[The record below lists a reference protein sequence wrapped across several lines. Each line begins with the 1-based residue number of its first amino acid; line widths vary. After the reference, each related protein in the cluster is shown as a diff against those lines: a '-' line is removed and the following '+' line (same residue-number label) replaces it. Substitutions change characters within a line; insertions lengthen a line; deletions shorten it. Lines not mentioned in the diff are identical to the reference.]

1 MTGNLY
7 RGQAGLP
14 FSSTLRVYEPL
25 DAFPER
31 QQEAIRAAGA
41 RTASRAAVENAEL
54 LASLGR
60 ITRSGGDPFPTGRTD
75 LVRVTSVPGVPPRRT
90 PRPGTSDAG
99 AAAGPGGE
107 SDPGAEAGLG
117 SESGF
122 GTAIGAG
129 SGTGPD
135 AGDAGRDADAGRVLL
150 YCPSQLVLRAG
161 LAANALMEGIHGPLA
176 EMLIPEVQRD
186 KHQERIDQVKARDG
200 AIRVHTRAST
210 WGIPFSWFSLFME
223 SDHKDVVESGGRILT
238 VRVWAPITEA
248 MERARYAVAHLA
260 LAAPDLDMLDD
271 LAQLTAW
278 LELFHVNSMVELDY
292 GAVADKV
299 YPDESPMDI
308 RLGIEC
314 LADGDMTGAAA
325 AYRRLASRWIPIR
338 QLGRAS

>member
-1 MTGNLY
+1 MTGSLY

-25 DAFPER
+25 DAFPEEQR
-31 QQEAIRAAGA
+31 RAIQEAGA

-75 LVRVTSVPGVPPRRT
+75 LVRVTSAPAP
-90 PRPGTSDAG
+90 S
-99 AAAGPGGE
+99 GG
-107 SDPGAEAGLG
+107 
-117 SESGF
+117 
-122 GTAIGAG
+122 GAG
-129 SGTGPD
+129 EPPAD
-135 AGDAGRDADAGRVLL
+135 GDAPEPVLL

-176 EMLIPEVQRD
+176 ELLIPEEQRD

-200 AIRVHTRAST
+200 STRVHTRAST

-223 SDHKDVVESGGRILT
+223 SDHKDVVESGGRIVT

-248 MERARYAVAHLA
+248 LERARYAVANLA

-271 LAQLTAW
+271 LAQLTEW
-278 LELFHVNSMVELDY
+278 LELFHVDSMVELDY

-314 LADGDMTGAAA
+314 LAEGDMTGAAA

-338 QLGRAS
+338 QLARAS

>member
-25 DAFPER
+25 EAFPEEQR
-31 QQEAIRAAGA
+31 QAIQAEGA
-41 RTASRAAVENAEL
+41 RSASRAAVENAEL

-75 LVRVTSVPGVPPRRT
+75 LVRVT
-90 PRPGTSDAG
+90 
-99 AAAGPGGE
+99 
-107 SDPGAEAGLG
+107 
-117 SESGF
+117 
-122 GTAIGAG
+122 TAPASL
-129 SGTGPD
+129 SGTDGEASD
-135 AGDAGRDADAGRVLL
+135 DDADAEPVLL

-176 EMLIPEVQRD
+176 ELLIPEEQRD

-200 AIRVHTRAST
+200 SVRVHTRAST

-223 SDHKDVVESGGRILT
+223 SDHKDVVEAAGRIVT

-248 MERARYAVAHLA
+248 LERARYAVANLA

-271 LAQLTAW
+271 LAQLTEW
-278 LELFHVNSMVELDY
+278 LELFHVDSMVELDY

-299 YPDESPMDI
+299 YPDDSPTDI

-314 LADGDMTGAAA
+314 LAEGDMTGAAA

-338 QLGRAS
+338 QLARAS

>member
-25 DAFPER
+25 DAFPEEQR
-31 QQEAIRAAGA
+31 PAIQAAGA

-75 LVRVTSVPGVPPRRT
+75 LVRVTTAPDSQGGT
-90 PRPGTSDAG
+90 PD
-99 AAAGPGGE
+99 
-107 SDPGAEAGLG
+107 
-117 SESGF
+117 
-122 GTAIGAG
+122 
-129 SGTGPD
+129 
-135 AGDAGRDADAGRVLL
+135 GDADSEPALL

-176 EMLIPEVQRD
+176 ELLIPEEQRD
-186 KHQERIDQVKARDG
+186 RHQERIDLVKARDG
-200 AIRVHTRAST
+200 SIRVHTRAST

-223 SDHKDVVESGGRILT
+223 SDHKDVVEAAGRILT

-248 MERARYAVAHLA
+248 LERARYAVANLA

-271 LAQLTAW
+271 LAQLTEW
-278 LELFHVNSMVELDY
+278 LEQFHVESMVELDY

-299 YPDESPMDI
+299 YPDDSPMDI

-314 LADGDMTGAAA
+314 LAEGDMTGAAA

-338 QLGRAS
+338 QLARAS

>member
-25 DAFPER
+25 EAFPEEQR
-31 QQEAIRAAGA
+31 QAIQEAGA
-41 RTASRAAVENAEL
+41 RAASRAAVENAEL

-75 LVRVTSVPGVPPRRT
+75 LVRVTAAPAP
-90 PRPGTSDAG
+90 AG
-99 AAAGPGGE
+99 
-107 SDPGAEAGLG
+107 G
-117 SESGF
+117 SESE
-122 GTAIGAG
+122 ASADGAG
-129 SGTGPD
+129 AEP
-135 AGDAGRDADAGRVLL
+135 VLL

-176 EMLIPEVQRD
+176 ELLIPEEQRD
-186 KHQERIDQVKARDG
+186 KHQERIDLVKARDG
-200 AIRVHTRAST
+200 STRVHTRAST

-223 SDHKDVVESGGRILT
+223 SDHKDVVESGGRIVT

-248 MERARYAVAHLA
+248 LERARYAVANLA

-271 LAQLTAW
+271 LAQLTEW
-278 LELFHVNSMVELDY
+278 LEMFHVDSMVELDY

-314 LADGDMTGAAA
+314 LAEGDMTGAAA

-338 QLGRAS
+338 QLARAS

>member
-25 DAFPER
+25 GAFPEEQR
-31 QQEAIRAAGA
+31 AAIQAAGA

-75 LVRVTSVPGVPPRRT
+75 LVRVTTAPASRG
-90 PRPGTSDAG
+90 G
-99 AAAGPGGE
+99 AADDG
-107 SDPGAEAGLG
+107 
-117 SESGF
+117 
-122 GTAIGAG
+122 
-129 SGTGPD
+129 
-135 AGDAGRDADAGRVLL
+135 ADAEPVLL

-176 EMLIPEVQRD
+176 ELLIPEEQRD

-200 AIRVHTRAST
+200 SIRVHTRAST

-223 SDHKDVVESGGRILT
+223 SDHKDVVEAAGRILT
-238 VRVWAPITEA
+238 VRVWASITDA
-248 MERARYAVAHLA
+248 LERARYAVANLA

-271 LAQLTAW
+271 LAQLTEW
-278 LELFHVNSMVELDY
+278 LEQFHVESMVELDY

-299 YPDESPMDI
+299 YPDDSPMDI

-314 LADGDMTGAAA
+314 LAEGDMTGAAA

-338 QLGRAS
+338 QLARAS

>member
-25 DAFPER
+25 EAFPAEQR
-31 QQEAIRAAGA
+31 PAIQAAGA
-41 RTASRAAVENAEL
+41 HAVPRAAVENAEL

-75 LVRVTSVPGVPPRRT
+75 LVRVISAPEPAG
-90 PRPGTSDAG
+90 GTDGGRADDGADAG
-99 AAAGPGGE
+99 AAP
-107 SDPGAEAGLG
+107 
-117 SESGF
+117 
-122 GTAIGAG
+122 
-129 SGTGPD
+129 
-135 AGDAGRDADAGRVLL
+135 VLL

-176 EMLIPEVQRD
+176 ELLIPEEQRD
-186 KHQERIDQVKARDG
+186 RHQERIELVKARDG
-200 AIRVHTRAST
+200 SIRVHTRAST

-223 SDHKDVVESGGRILT
+223 SDRKEVVEAAGRILT
-238 VRVWAPITEA
+238 VRVWASITDA
-248 MERARYAVAHLA
+248 LERARYAVANLA

-271 LAQLTAW
+271 LAQLTEW
-278 LELFHVNSMVELDY
+278 LETFHVGSMVELDY

-299 YPDESPMDI
+299 YPDDSPMDI

-314 LADGDMTGAAA
+314 LAEGDMTGAAA

-338 QLGRAS
+338 

>member
-25 DAFPER
+25 EAFPED
-31 QQEAIRAAGA
+31 QQAALKAAGKRA
-41 RTASRAAVENAEL
+41 ASRAAVENAEL

-60 ITRSGGDPFPTGRTD
+60 ITRPGGDPFPTGRTD
-75 LVRVTSVPGVPPRRT
+75 LVRITRAPGVPVEDGAKDAADT
-90 PRPGTSDAG
+90 GKSDG
-99 AAAGPGGE
+99 AA
-107 SDPGAEAGLG
+107 
-117 SESGF
+117 
-122 GTAIGAG
+122 
-129 SGTGPD
+129 
-135 AGDAGRDADAGRVLL
+135 LL

-176 EMLIPEVQRD
+176 ELLIPEEQRD
-186 KHQERIDQVKARDG
+186 RHQERIDLVNAREG

-210 WGIPFSWFSLFME
+210 WGIPFSWFSLFLE
-223 SDHKDVVESGGRILT
+223 SDPQEVVESGGRILT
-238 VRVWAPITEA
+238 VRVWTPIAEA
-248 MERARYAVAHLA
+248 LDRVRYAVANLA

-271 LAQLTAW
+271 LTQLTEW
-278 LELFHVNSMVELDY
+278 LELFHAESMVELDY

-299 YPDESPMDI
+299 YPDDSPMDV

-314 LADGDMTGAAA
+314 LAEGDMTGAAA

-338 QLGRAS
+338 QLARAS

>member
-25 DAFPER
+25 EAFPEEQR
-31 QQEAIRAAGA
+31 PAIQAAGA
-41 RTASRAAVENAEL
+41 QAMSRAAVENAEL

-75 LVRVTSVPGVPPRRT
+75 LVRVTTAPAPDD
-90 PRPGTSDAG
+90 GTSDDG
-99 AAAGPGGE
+99 AAADTEP
-107 SDPGAEAGLG
+107 A
-117 SESGF
+117 
-122 GTAIGAG
+122 
-129 SGTGPD
+129 
-135 AGDAGRDADAGRVLL
+135 LL

-176 EMLIPEVQRD
+176 ELLIPEEQRD
-186 KHQERIDQVKARDG
+186 RHQERIDQVKARDG
-200 AIRVHTRAST
+200 SIRVHTRAST

-223 SDHKDVVESGGRILT
+223 SDRKDVVEAAGRILT
-238 VRVWAPITEA
+238 VRVWAPITDA
-248 MERARYAVAHLA
+248 LERARYAVANLA

-271 LAQLTAW
+271 LAQLTEW
-278 LELFHVNSMVELDY
+278 LEQFHVNSMVELDY

-314 LADGDMTGAAA
+314 LAEGDMTGAAA

-338 QLGRAS
+338 QLARAS

>member
-25 DAFPER
+25 EAFPEEQR
-31 QQEAIRAAGA
+31 AAIKAAGA
-41 RTASRAAVENAEL
+41 RAVSRAAVENAEL

-75 LVRVTSVPGVPPRRT
+75 LVRVTTAPEAEG
-90 PRPGTSDAG
+90 G
-99 AAAGPGGE
+99 AAG
-107 SDPGAEAGLG
+107 DGAD
-117 SESGF
+117 
-122 GTAIGAG
+122 AG
-129 SGTGPD
+129 SGPE
-135 AGDAGRDADAGRVLL
+135 LL

-176 EMLIPEVQRD
+176 ELLIPEEQRD
-186 KHQERIDQVKARDG
+186 RHQERIDLVKARDG
-200 AIRVHTRAST
+200 SIRVHTRAST

-223 SDHKDVVESGGRILT
+223 SDRKDVVEAGGRILT
-238 VRVWAPITEA
+238 VRVWAPITDA
-248 MERARYAVAHLA
+248 LERARYAVANLA

-271 LAQLTAW
+271 LAQLTEW

-314 LADGDMTGAAA
+314 LAEGDMTGAAA

-338 QLGRAS
+338 QLARAS

>member
-25 DAFPER
+25 DAFPEGQR
-31 QQEAIRAAGA
+31 DAIRTAGA

-75 LVRVTSVPGVPPRRT
+75 LVRVTSVPGVPPGRT
-90 PRPGTSDAG
+90 PQAGTSDAG
-99 AAAGPGGE
+99 AAAGPGAE
-107 SDPGAEAGLG
+107 SGLG
-117 SESGF
+117 TE
-122 GTAIGAG
+122 IGL
-129 SGTGPD
+129 GP
-135 AGDAGRDADAGRVLL
+135 GRILL

-176 EMLIPEVQRD
+176 EMLIPEEQRD
-186 KHQERIDQVKARDG
+186 KHQERIDHVKARDG

-223 SDHKDVVESGGRILT
+223 GDHKDVVESGGRILT

-271 LAQLTAW
+271 LAQLTEW
-278 LELFHVNSMVELDY
+278 LEVFHVNSMVELDY

-314 LADGDMTGAAA
+314 LAEGDMTGAAA

-338 QLGRAS
+338 QLARAS

>member
-25 DAFPER
+25 EAFPEDQR
-31 QQEAIRAAGA
+31 PAIKAAGA
-41 RTASRAAVENAEL
+41 QAVSRAAVENAEL

-60 ITRSGGDPFPTGRTD
+60 ITRAGGDPFPTGRTD
-75 LVRVTSVPGVPPRRT
+75 LVRVTTAPAPDS
-90 PRPGTSDAG
+90 G
-99 AAAGPGGE
+99 AAADG
-107 SDPGAEAGLG
+107 
-117 SESGF
+117 
-122 GTAIGAG
+122 
-129 SGTGPD
+129 
-135 AGDAGRDADAGRVLL
+135 ADAAAEPALL

-176 EMLIPEVQRD
+176 ELLIPEEQRD
-186 KHQERIDQVKARDG
+186 RHQERIDLVKARDG
-200 AIRVHTRAST
+200 STRVHTRAST

-223 SDHKDVVESGGRILT
+223 SDRKDVVEAAGRILT
-238 VRVWAPITEA
+238 VRIWAPITDA
-248 MERARYAVAHLA
+248 LERARFAVANLA

-271 LAQLTAW
+271 LAQLTEW

-299 YPDESPMDI
+299 YPDESPLDI

-314 LADGDMTGAAA
+314 LAEGDMTGAAA

-338 QLGRAS
+338 QLARAS

>member
-25 DAFPER
+25 EAFPEEQR
-31 QQEAIRAAGA
+31 AAIKAAGA
-41 RTASRAAVENAEL
+41 RAVSRAAVENAEL

-75 LVRVTSVPGVPPRRT
+75 LVRVTTAPEPEG
-90 PRPGTSDAG
+90 G
-99 AAAGPGGE
+99 AAGDRA
-107 SDPGAEAGLG
+107 D
-117 SESGF
+117 
-122 GTAIGAG
+122 AG
-129 SGTGPD
+129 SGPE
-135 AGDAGRDADAGRVLL
+135 LL

-176 EMLIPEVQRD
+176 ELLIPEEQRD
-186 KHQERIDQVKARDG
+186 RHQERIDLVKARDG
-200 AIRVHTRAST
+200 SIRVHTRAST

-223 SDHKDVVESGGRILT
+223 SDRKDVVEAGGRILT
-238 VRVWAPITEA
+238 VRVWAPITDA
-248 MERARYAVAHLA
+248 LERARYAVANLA

-271 LAQLTAW
+271 LAQLTEW

-314 LADGDMTGAAA
+314 LAEGDMTGAAA

-338 QLGRAS
+338 QLARAS

>member
-25 DAFPER
+25 EAFPEGQR
-31 QQEAIRAAGA
+31 EAIRAAGA
-41 RTASRAAVENAEL
+41 RAASRAAVENAEL

-60 ITRSGGDPFPTGRTD
+60 ITRAGGDPFPTGRTD
-75 LVRVTSVPGVPPRRT
+75 LVRVTSAPGAT
-90 PRPGTSDAG
+90 PHPAPQAGTADAG
-99 AAAGPGGE
+99 AAAGTGGQ
-107 SDPGAEAGLG
+107 SRSAG
-117 SESGF
+117 
-122 GTAIGAG
+122 
-129 SGTGPD
+129 P
-135 AGDAGRDADAGRVLL
+135 GRVLL

-176 EMLIPEVQRD
+176 EMLIPEEQRD

-200 AIRVHTRAST
+200 SIRVHTRAST
-210 WGIPFSWFSLFME
+210 WGIPFSWFSLFAE
-223 SDHKDVVESGGRILT
+223 GDHKDVVESGGRILT
-238 VRVWAPITEA
+238 VRVWTPITDA
-248 MERARYAVAHLA
+248 MERARYAVANLA

-271 LAQLTAW
+271 LAQLTEW
-278 LELFHVNSMVELDY
+278 LEMFHVNSMVELDY

-314 LADGDMTGAAA
+314 LAEGDMTGAAA

-338 QLGRAS
+338 QLARAS

>member
-25 DAFPER
+25 EAFPEEQR
-31 QQEAIRAAGA
+31 PAIQAAGA

-75 LVRVTSVPGVPPRRT
+75 LVRVTTAPAAQDGA
-90 PRPGTSDAG
+90 SDDG
-99 AAAGPGGE
+99 
-107 SDPGAEAGLG
+107 
-117 SESGF
+117 
-122 GTAIGAG
+122 
-129 SGTGPD
+129 
-135 AGDAGRDADAGRVLL
+135 ADAEPVLL

-176 EMLIPEVQRD
+176 ELLIPEEQRD

-200 AIRVHTRAST
+200 SIRVHTRAST

-223 SDHKDVVESGGRILT
+223 SDHKDVVEAAGRILT

-248 MERARYAVAHLA
+248 LERARYAVANLA

-271 LAQLTAW
+271 LAQLTEW
-278 LELFHVNSMVELDY
+278 LEQFHVESMVELDY

-299 YPDESPMDI
+299 YPDDSPMDI

-314 LADGDMTGAAA
+314 LAEGDMTGAAA

-338 QLGRAS
+338 QLARAS

>member
-25 DAFPER
+25 EAFPEEQR
-31 QQEAIRAAGA
+31 PAIKAAGA
-41 RTASRAAVENAEL
+41 QAVSRAAVENAEL

-75 LVRVTSVPGVPPRRT
+75 LVRVT
-90 PRPGTSDAG
+90 
-99 AAAGPGGE
+99 AAPAP
-107 SDPGAEAGLG
+107 
-117 SESGF
+117 ESG
-122 GTAIGAG
+122 TADDG
-129 SGTGPD
+129 
-135 AGDAGRDADAGRVLL
+135 ADAGSEPVLL

-176 EMLIPEVQRD
+176 ELLIPEEQRD
-186 KHQERIDQVKARDG
+186 RHQERIDLVKARDG
-200 AIRVHTRAST
+200 SVRVHTRAST
-210 WGIPFSWFSLFME
+210 WGIPFSWFSLFAE
-223 SDHKDVVESGGRILT
+223 SDRKDVVEAGGRILT
-238 VRVWAPITEA
+238 VRVWAPITDA
-248 MERARYAVAHLA
+248 LERARYAVANLA

-271 LAQLTAW
+271 LAQLTEW
-278 LELFHVNSMVELDY
+278 LELFHVDSMVELDY

-314 LADGDMTGAAA
+314 LAEGDMTGAAA

-338 QLGRAS
+338 QLARAS

>member
-25 DAFPER
+25 EAFPEEQR
-31 QQEAIRAAGA
+31 PAIQAAGA
-41 RTASRAAVENAEL
+41 QAASRAAVENAEL

-75 LVRVTSVPGVPPRRT
+75 LVRVTTLPAPEGGVA
-90 PRPGTSDAG
+90 DDG
-99 AAAGPGGE
+99 A
-107 SDPGAEAGLG
+107 
-117 SESGF
+117 
-122 GTAIGAG
+122 
-129 SGTGPD
+129 
-135 AGDAGRDADAGRVLL
+135 DADAGPVLL

-176 EMLIPEVQRD
+176 ELLIPEEQRD
-186 KHQERIDQVKARDG
+186 RHQERIDLVKARDG
-200 AIRVHTRAST
+200 STRVHTRAST
-210 WGIPFSWFSLFME
+210 WGIPFSWFSLFMD
-223 SDHKDVVESGGRILT
+223 SDRKDVVEANGRILT
-238 VRVWAPITEA
+238 VRVWATITDA
-248 MERARYAVAHLA
+248 LERARYAVANLA

-271 LAQLTAW
+271 LAQLTEW

-314 LADGDMTGAAA
+314 LAEGDMTGAAA

-338 QLGRAS
+338 QLARAS